1 MIHKINMLRLI
12 VYSLFISLFTQCN
25 GQTKKSNTISIK
37 TYNPKPQIEQFN
49 KQKHRLEFRE
59 EKMFYN
65 DTHVKLDQNMA
76 YYEAVFGKDYIL
88 GDSYGDKI
96 KYKNIPISINK
107 GADDIID
114 NIRIEMYYYNQK
126 MLLHKSDNETWGF
139 PPKILDNEYILIDGI
154 PLNKDTDIKVF
165 NDMLISTQKSPFK
178 QRFKGVDAV
187 SRQYLNSDDIFS
199 ETISISRGELSNLDY
214 VAYSDGSTSS
224 D

>member
-1 MIHKINMLRLI
+1 MSRFI
-12 VYSLFISLFTQCN
+12 VYILCIGLLTQCN
-25 GQTKKSNTISIK
+25 GQTNKNKAMGIE
-37 TYNPKPQIEQFN
+37 TYNPEPQIEQFN
-49 KQKHRLEFRE
+49 KQQHRLEFRE
-59 EKMFYN
+59 EKLFYN

-76 YYEAVFGKDYIL
+76 YYEAIFGKDYIL

-96 KYKNIPISINK
+96 KYNSIPISINK

-114 NIRIEMYYYNQK
+114 NIRIQLYYYNQK
-126 MLLHKSDNETWGF
+126 MLNHKSDNEAWGF
-139 PPKILDNEYILIDGI
+139 PPKILDNEYILIDGL
-154 PLNKDTDIKVF
+154 PLNKDTDIAVF
-165 NDMLISTQKSPFK
+165 NDMLISSKKRTFK